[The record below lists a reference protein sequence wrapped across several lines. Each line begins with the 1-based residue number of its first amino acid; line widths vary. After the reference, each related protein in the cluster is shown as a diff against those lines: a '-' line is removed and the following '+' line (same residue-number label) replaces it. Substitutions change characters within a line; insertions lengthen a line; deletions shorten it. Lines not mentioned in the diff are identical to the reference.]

1 MKKGLRFLS
10 LLLTLAMLVPT
21 LPLALAEE
29 EPISISVAGYMFGP
43 VDDEKDV
50 ITPLVEQRLK
60 EKHGI
65 NVKIDVQYIENSN
78 YTDILN
84 PRLTS
89 LETVPDVFLANSA
102 TLLNTYY
109 DQGVIKSWS
118 LDFFKENA
126 PDVYEFVMNGAAY
139 GDLKDDVDQWLEA
152 SMIDGEMVTVP
163 SFKPDGSMPYKVML
177 YRGDWLEKL
186 GVTQDQLPTTIDEF
200 VDLMYRFAKE
210 DPDGN
215 GQDDTYGMSATGIKA
230 LFGAYGVY
238 DGFLGGTSYWYN
250 QEGEILNPDV
260 SDKAKSVVEL
270 LAKMYADGVIDPEFV
285 TGTEAI
291 SGSYWAISNGFVNGR
306 YGASCLA
313 SIDHYRLKGI
323 TSETDA
329 GGPCAQEYWAVNG
342 EDSTFVYGPWPAG
355 PDGDYGYSVGYAV
368 AVSESAVYNASMSDE
383 KLALIFKIMNAF
395 ATDDELYMLAAYGI
409 EGEHYTRNENG
420 TVTRNG
426 EMTNADLNAVGVWG
440 CRSLYGSDRAFSTT
454 SYDLVYYNDP
464 SIANRLNWFKKPQYD
479 SYIQNAVSVTLPSQ
493 SDLGGELN
501 TLRDE
506 TWVNIITGKA
516 SIETWD
522 EYVKNYMVA
531 GGETLYNEA
540 NEWFKNK

>member
-29 EPISISVAGYMFGP
+29 EPVSISVAGYMFGP

-89 LETVPDVFLANSA
+89 LETAPDVFLANSA

-250 QEGEILNPDV
+250 QDGEILNPDV

-522 EYVKNYMVA
+522 EYVKNYMAA

>member
-29 EPISISVAGYMFGP
+29 EPVSISVAGYMFGP

-89 LETVPDVFLANSA
+89 LETAPDVFLANSA

-250 QEGEILNPDV
+250 QDGEILNPDV

-479 SYIQNAVSVTLPSQ
+479 SNIQNAVSVTLPSQ

-522 EYVKNYMVA
+522 EYVKNYMAA

>member
-89 LETVPDVFLANSA
+89 LETAPDVFLANSA

-126 PDVYEFVMNGAAY
+126 PDVYEFVMNGVAY

-285 TGTEAI
+285 TGTEAL

-522 EYVKNYMVA
+522 EYVKNYMAA

>member
-50 ITPLVEQRLK
+50 ITPPVEQRLK